1 MSIRN
6 QYRQTGSLALDANAN
21 SCTERRTSQLLRF
34 GLFVG
39 LHSLPKG
46 WVPVDMR
53 SGRLP
58 PPGGHGHGPAVAIDN
73 GNGAD
78 MAKVAREMVEKAG
91 VDVDQLVEL
100 LVKNAGAELTTYYYY
115 TILRTNLIGL
125 QGETVK
131 EIAEVARVE
140 DRNHFEA
147 LVPRIYE
154 LGGKL
159 PDDMKTFHDL
169 SACKPARLPDDP
181 RDIHAMLTV
190 LVEAERCAVR
200 GYTNICN
207 ITAGKDHRTYD
218 LSLSILNEE
227 IEHESWFSEF
237 LGEGPSGH
245 FMRRGETSPFVS
257 KFLR

>member
-1 MSIRN
+1 
-6 QYRQTGSLALDANAN
+6 
-21 SCTERRTSQLLRF
+21 
-34 GLFVG
+34 
-39 LHSLPKG
+39 
-46 WVPVDMR
+46 
-53 SGRLP
+53 
-58 PPGGHGHGPAVAIDN
+58 
-73 GNGAD
+73 

-91 VDVDQLVEL
+91 VNVEQLVEL
-100 LVKNAGAELTTYYYY
+100 LVKNAAAELTTYYYY
-115 TILRTNLIGL
+115 TILRVNLIGL
-125 QGETVK
+125 EGEGIK
-131 EIAEVARVE
+131 EIAETARIE

-159 PDDMKTFHDL
+159 PEGMKEFHDI
-169 SACKPARLPDDP
+169 SACPPASLPKDP
-181 RDIHAMLTV
+181 TDIVAMLTV

-200 GYTNICN
+200 GYTHICN
-207 ITAGKDHRTYD
+207 MTAGKDHRTYE
-218 LSLSILNEE
+218 LALSILNEE